1 MGPRLGAS
9 QSFEEEEPMSSE
21 PKNPPQPA
29 EAKDNAR
36 RPYAAP
42 RLKHLGSVR
51 DLTLGSPTGGP
62 MDGLPGGKRTM

>member
-1 MGPRLGAS
+1 
-9 QSFEEEEPMSSE
+9 MSSE

-51 DLTLGSPTGGP
+51 DLTLGSPSGGP
-62 MDGLPGGKRTM
+62 MDALPGGKRAM